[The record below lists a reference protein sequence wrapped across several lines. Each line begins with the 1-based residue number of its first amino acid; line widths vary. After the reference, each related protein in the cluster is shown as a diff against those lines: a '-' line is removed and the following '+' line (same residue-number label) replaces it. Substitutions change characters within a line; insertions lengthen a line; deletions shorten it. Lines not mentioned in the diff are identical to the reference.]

1 MIIVHGK
8 ILSWKSLHGLQGH
21 FQSTQFAVPSVC
33 KFKLCCAKKKQCV
46 NMEKW
51 KTDKSKISWNKKY
64 DKEDPWML
72 SSCNTEKRDN
82 IPPPKN
88 VQQLVSCVPRDLQ
101 IIVKRRG
108 DTPQWSKRHCPNIF
122 LDRWLLSNIKLANT
136 FLKMLSKLFFYC
148 E

>member
-33 KFKLCCAKKKQCV
+33 KFKLCCAKKKQWGSGKQTNQKFHETK
-46 NMEKW
+46 NMIK
-51 KTDKSKISWNKKY
+51 KTHECWAAVTQKNG
-64 DKEDPWML
+64 
-72 SSCNTEKRDN
+72 TTF
-82 IPPPKN
+82 PPLKN

>member
-1 MIIVHGK
+1 MARSCHGNHCMAFK
-8 ILSWKSLHGLQGH
+8 DTSSQHSLPCHPYASLSSVVQRKNNVWIWKSGKQTNQKFHETKNMIKKTH
-21 FQSTQFAVPSVC
+21 ECWAAVTQKNGTTF
-33 KFKLCCAKKKQCV
+33 
-46 NMEKW
+46 
-51 KTDKSKISWNKKY
+51 
-64 DKEDPWML
+64 
-72 SSCNTEKRDN
+72 
-82 IPPPKN
+82 PPLKN
-88 VQQLVSCVPRDLQ
+88 VHQLVSCVPRDLQ